1 MCRWLCLI
9 FAVCVAL
16 AGQSVAAEQ
25 SDDAALSVIRK
36 ALDRVRWNEDQEIPA
51 RVSNSMTR
59 EVQRFGGDG
68 EVEDEDRGEYEVFP
82 IDGIPFQRRVTI
94 NGRPLS
100 DEERGWE
107 REREAEFREERQR
120 IAEEGEP
127 EEDPE
132 EDEEEIVFNE
142 ELISRFVFTL
152 VGEELWRG
160 RPSYRIRFE
169 PRADDLPIRRR
180 VDYALN
186 KARGQVWIDGE
197 TFEAARVEF
206 ELMDRVRL
214 WWGALG
220 TISEARGSMDRAP
233 VLGEIWGH
241 IQYETYTDV
250 RMLFR
255 RRRRA
260 ELQKWRNYEW
270 FVETSDSGA
279 R

>member
-36 ALDRVRWNEDQEIPA
+36 ALDRVRWNEEQEIPA
-51 RVSNSMTR
+51 RVSNSMIR

-107 REREAEFREERQR
+107 SEREAEFREERQR

-142 ELISRFVFTL
+142 ELIARFVFTL

-169 PRADDLPIRRR
+169 PRAVDLPIRRR

-186 KARGQVWIDGE
+186 KARGQVWIDRE